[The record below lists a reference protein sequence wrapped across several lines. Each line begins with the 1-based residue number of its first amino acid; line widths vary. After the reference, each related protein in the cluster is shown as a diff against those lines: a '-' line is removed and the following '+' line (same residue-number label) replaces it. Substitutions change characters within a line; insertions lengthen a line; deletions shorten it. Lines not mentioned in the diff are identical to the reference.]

1 MRLTS
6 NQRASKTGLVQKI
19 DRCGGE
25 RGLPVDSGFRDFSK
39 CFSPQ
44 TFPCCY
50 LHARFLCSSSCYPSL
65 SAVFFPISSERCFLE
80 EEGRGDEK

>member
-39 CFSPQ
+39 CF
-44 TFPCCY
+44 FPANVSM
-50 LHARFLCSSSCYPSL
+50 LLLTRSFFMFFFVLSISLCSLLPDL
-65 SAVFFPISSERCFLE
+65 ERGLLLGGE
-80 EEGRGDEK
+80 REGR